1 MAKHLFDDSERIY
14 GPIRYSESHFE
25 YLNRSA
31 HTWAGT
37 VRDTFESWYAQFP
50 EVKRP
55 DLRSRFHSDDGQLLG
70 ASLEIVTHAIL
81 ESVATDVHV
90 EPHLAG
96 GRPDFQAD
104 YQGTTFAAESTVAH
118 ESDSTVS
125 GTRRENT
132 VKDLINS
139 IDSNAF
145 YLEFHLVE
153 GSQTQ
158 LPTRK
163 LRRELECWL
172 ASFDSRKERQRIA
185 RGGALGTFSW
195 CEQGWSIEFNAIP
208 VDTRFDPRSI
218 GIEFKGPVDAS
229 DNYKKLK
236 RALTKK
242 ADAYRSIELP
252 YLVVAGSATD
262 MLGDEEEL
270 FEALFGPRYCKI
282 DPGRRAVVSEDRRW
296 DGLWGSPS
304 RPRNRHVSAV
314 LHRPWRNPWE
324 FCTQPLVATSSSDIL
339 FETEEDAF
347 AAGDEERYERCEW
360 RFVHNPWAVA
370 PLQRGLFP
378 FAEELYAKSESLVR
392 AKPKLTLNK
401 VLGLSDPWPGD
412 VLQSEKNAWYS
423 SQA

>member
-70 ASLEIVTHAIL
+70 ASLEIVTYAIL

-104 YQGTTFAAESTVAH
+104 YLGTTFAIECTVAQ
-118 ESDSTVS
+118 ESDSDVR
-125 GTRRENT
+125 GAQRENS

-139 IDSNAF
+139 IDSGGFKLLFNLF
-145 YLEFHLVE
+145 ES
-153 GSQTQ
+153 SQKQ

-163 LRRELECWL
+163 LRGELKRWL
-172 ASFDSRKERQRIA
+172 ASLDSDKERQRIE
-185 RGGALGTFSW
+185 RGGAPRTLSW
-195 CEQGWSIEFNAIP
+195 GDQGWSIQFKAIP
-208 VDTRFDPRSI
+208 VNAHLDPRSI
-218 GIEFKGPVDAS
+218 GIEFKGPDDAS
-229 DNYKKLK
+229 ENYTKLK
-236 RALTKK
+236 RVLTKK
-242 ADAYRSIELP
+242 ADKYRSIEVP

-262 MLGDEEEL
+262 ILGDDEEL
-270 FEALFGPRYCKI
+270 FEALFGTSYCKI
-282 DPGRRAVVSEDRRW
+282 DPERHVVVGEDRRW
-296 DGLWGSPS
+296 DGLWGSPN

-314 LHRPWRNPWE
+314 LYTHWRNPWD
-324 FCTQPLVATSSSDIL
+324 FCARPLVTTSSSDIL

-347 AAGDEERYERCEW
+347 AAGDERHHERCEW
-360 RFVHNPWAVA
+360 RFVQNPWAVA
-370 PLQRGLFP
+370 PLPRGLFP
-378 FAEELYAKSESLVR
+378 FAEEIYAKSESLVW